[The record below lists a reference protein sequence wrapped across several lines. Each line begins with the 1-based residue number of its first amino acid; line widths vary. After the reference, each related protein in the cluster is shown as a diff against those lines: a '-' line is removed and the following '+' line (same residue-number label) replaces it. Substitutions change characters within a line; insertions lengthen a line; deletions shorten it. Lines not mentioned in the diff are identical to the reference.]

1 MIYSDIYMV
10 SDDLAIDEYQQAV
23 IIEDRDVIIQDL
35 IHAIRESGFLVDMI
49 AERNA
54 DKRRL
59 LMNKIILLA
68 EDDERIIP
76 GTVELS
82 GDPGSMTLTGDTYD
96 FGTVK
101 MILNQG
107 VES

>member
-54 DKRRL
+54 DKLRL

-82 GDPGSMTLTGDTYD
+82 GDPDKMTLTGDTYD
-96 FGTVK
+96 FGTVTLT
-101 MILNQG
+101 I
-107 VES
+107 S